1 MPGNVPCCISLP
13 NPQQFI
19 FAKSP
24 TQSTMPPAKSKQEMQ
39 AEARAKAQK
48 YKNEKLSP
56 PPKKSSG
63 AASTT
68 KTTPKS
74 KSQPA
79 SATKMTPKSEQLA
92 RAQKYGEQ
100 LKLKKTISPKP
111 RDRTPVSSVDVPAE
125 PRALDMTSH
134 QSSSFETANWTEV
147 DNSTIN
153 SANNEEL
160 KKQLE
165 AWEVVIDTAE
175 ANRQRLLEQINN
187 QCSDMDTE

>member
-1 MPGNVPCCISLP
+1 
-13 NPQQFI
+13 
-19 FAKSP
+19 
-24 TQSTMPPAKSKQEMQ
+24 MQ

-56 PPKKSSG
+56 PPKKTSG

-68 KTTPKS
+68 KTTPKT
-74 KSQPA
+74 KSTA

-100 LKLKKTISPKP
+100 LKLKKSLSPKP

-125 PRALDMTSH
+125 PQVLDMTSH
-134 QSSSFETANWTEV
+134 QSSSFETAHWTEA
-147 DNSTIN
+147 DDTTIN
-153 SANNEEL
+153 SASNEEL
-160 KKQLE
+160 QRKVE
-165 AWEVVIDTAE
+165 AWDAVIETAE
-175 ANRQRLLEQINN
+175 ANKQLLLEQINN